1 MSDKIVAQLRQA
13 NEKLRAELKAEKLRA
28 KDLRAELDKRVVPVE
43 EKAGQL
49 KARDKNQRA
58 EIKALRAELADAQ
71 KQIKALEKERK
82 EMAVSK

>member
-49 KARDKNQRA
+49 KVRDRNQRA
-58 EIKALRAELADAQ
+58 EIKALRAELAEAQ
-71 KQIKALEKERK
+71 KLIKALEKERK